1 MTRPLQLLV
10 YAAATLSAAVLW
22 AQQTPPGGAGNPLAT
37 SATAAAE
44 GQRLFN
50 QTCESCHGAGG
61 QGGDLAPSLA
71 TTALVHG
78 NTDADIF
85 RAIRSGVPGT
95 QMPPSGLSDT
105 QIWQL
110 VTYIRSLQA
119 TPQVAG
125 ATKPQAGDAAAGE
138 ALFFGRAACATCHD
152 VNGRGGI
159 VGPDLSNAGRFPSA
173 LLRQKI
179 VEPNSPSTSAG
190 GGRGGGGR
198 GAPAPATVIA
208 KTHDGR
214 EIRGVR
220 RNEDTFS
227 LQMIDTS
234 GQLHLLDKLK
244 LASVAVQNTSLHPT
258 DYATRLPAAEIE
270 NLVAYLGALKGRDET
285 KVAASP
291 PLPGGV
297 TYERLL
303 NSKAEPH
310 NWLMYWGDY
319 QGTHYSPLKQIDTTN
334 VARLRSAWATPVPGP
349 NVSESTPLVV
359 DGVMYGTSGGNPRTV
374 TAMDA
379 RTGRQIWRFT
389 RPQKVRNPGETD
401 VVNRGVAI
409 LGHRLFVGTNDAALL
424 CLDARTGSLIW
435 ELQVADTMDGFN
447 ITSPPLVV
455 KDKIIVG
462 HAGGE
467 YALRGFLD
475 AYDVTGKRLWRF
487 YTIPGPGEL
496 GNDSWKGDSWKTG
509 GGATWLTGTYDPD
522 LDTIYWPIGNPAPMT
537 DRSVRGDG
545 DNLFTDSVVALDP
558 DTGQRKWHYQFT
570 PNDGHDWDSTED
582 MVLVDRVW
590 RGQNRKLLMHA
601 DRNGHFYV
609 LDRTNGTF
617 LSGTPFIHQTWNK
630 GFDEKGRPMPVP
642 GSNSSPEGSILVY
655 PTGGGATNFQAPSY
669 SPITGLFYLAY
680 SEGGAQYISAP
691 QAVQRG
697 QEWLGRA
704 PGRPGGPP
712 PRGPSDP
719 APNAGIKAIDP
730 ETGKIVWDFKLF
742 QGSLGNGVLATA
754 GNVLF
759 ASSRDGNLIALDAR
773 TGKHL
778 WHYQTGGSHSASP
791 ISYAID
797 GRQYV
802 ALTAGNLLIS
812 FTLPE

>member
-1 MTRPLQLLV
+1 MTTNTILISFF
-10 YAAATLSAAVLW
+10 ATVLSAALLSP
-22 AQQTPPGGAGNPLAT
+22 QPNGQGAAANPLGST
-37 SATAAAE
+37 ETNRTN

-50 QTCESCHGAGG
+50 QTCQSCHGSAA
-61 QGGDLAPSLA
+61 QGGDRGPSLA
-71 TTALVHG
+71 RTLTHG
-78 NTDADIF
+78 NADADVF
-85 RAIRSGVPGT
+85 RAIRAGVPGT
-95 QMPPSGLSDT
+95 QMPPSPALSDT
-105 QIWQL
+105 EVWQL

-119 TPQVAG
+119 APIESTTPVPESG
-125 ATKPQAGDAAAGE
+125 SPTAGE
-138 ALFFGRAACATCHD
+138 TLFTGRAGCAACHQ
-152 VNGRGGI
+152 VNGHGGV
-159 VGPDLSNAGRFPSA
+159 VGPDLSNAGRLAPA

-179 VEPNSPSTSAG
+179 VEPNSPSAAAA
-190 GGRGGGGR
+190 GGRGGGR
-198 GAPAPATVIA
+198 GASAPATVVV
-208 KTHDGR
+208 KTLEGR

-227 LQMIDTS
+227 LQMVDTS

-244 LASVAVQNTSLHPT
+244 LASVAVQNASLHPS
-258 DYATRLPAAEIE
+258 DYATRFPAAEIA
-270 NLVAYLGALKGRDET
+270 NLVAYLGTLKGRDERKT
-285 KVAASP
+285 ATAP
-291 PLPGGV
+291 PVPGGV
-297 TYERLL
+297 TFERLV
-303 NSKAEPH
+303 NAASEPH

-319 QGTHYSPLKQIDTTN
+319 QGTHYSPLKQVTTAN

-389 RPQKVRNPGETD
+389 RAQKVRNPGETD

-424 CLDARTGSLIW
+424 CLDARTGLLIW
-435 ELQVADTMDGFN
+435 EVQVADTMDGFN

-467 YALRGFLD
+467 YAIRGFLD
-475 AYDVTGKRLWRF
+475 AYDLTGKRLWRF
-487 YTIPGPGEL
+487 HTIPAPGEP
-496 GNDSWKGDSWKTG
+496 GNETWKGDSWKTG
-509 GGATWLTGTYDPD
+509 GGATWLTGTYDPG

-545 DNLFTDSVVALDP
+545 DNLFTDSVVAIDP
-558 DTGQRKWHYQFT
+558 DTGERRWHYQFT

-582 MVLVDRVW
+582 MVLVDRTW
-590 RGQNRKLLMHA
+590 RGRHRKLLMHA

-609 LDRTNGTF
+609 LDRTNGAF

-655 PTGGGATNFQAPSY
+655 PTAGGGTNFQAPSY
-669 SPITGLFYLAY
+669 SPLTGLFYLEY
-680 SEGGAQYISAP
+680 SEGGAQYTSAP
-691 QAVQRG
+691 QKIERG
-697 QEWLGRA
+697 QEWLGRG
-704 PGRPGGPP
+704 PGRAGGPP
-712 PRGPSDP
+712 PRGPDDP

-742 QGSLGNGVLATA
+742 QGSLANGVLATG

-773 TGKHL
+773 NGKHL
-778 WHYQTGGSHSASP
+778 WHYQTGGNHAASP

-802 ALTAGNLLIS
+802 AITAGNMLFS